1 MAEILRQ
8 ILDDLSLSLLF
19 QNFVYEKI
27 DSIETCKNLTDVE
40 LSRLGISTIG
50 DRVRFREK
58 IKQAVTPTEHV
69 LSSER
74 TNLFHTGRARH
85 MTQASSRRNTKGRT
99 WTVTFVCLA
108 DRNAC
113 KVPSTSQKSVL
124 QRAGLGPKKITFQ
137 GTDSELEVHSK
148 LISSDGFPQLSTAGG
163 FELLYCQSNCRQ
175 IEVLKCRWNVDSFKA
190 SLGSQAKIYVRPIQK
205 NLSTEPI
212 IVPEE
217 SAVKARCVSC
227 NRDYIISNLR
237 DHVSICSS
245 SVADSSH
252 NEPLQ
257 DEQYLEQ
264 PLDEAAE
271 LPDIET
277 VQLSRAEN
285 VAIQP
290 HHHAEH
296 NQGLEHNVPNI
307 EDIVKDCVQYC
318 TDMNM
323 NDPVAILQ
331 YLQSR
336 IVTGRKLELENE
348 ESTIEGETSF
358 IIVDR
363 NNLTETALDEIRGI
377 VNLRLTLEV
386 QFYGETAV
394 DYGGPRKEFFS
405 MVLRDIQKEYF
416 DPVREWSNDYEVIG
430 KIFALSILQNGRLP
444 RILGPDL
451 VEELFNS
458 SSPRPFLQ
466 DLRKGLDALGLFQL
480 TCHLPSLKHFFTP
493 GTPTTVT
500 LKMVTNLLQP
510 IFSPDG
516 SNRRQ
521 IESYVYAKFVKY
533 LREAAG
539 GRRGDVTLAKILTFV
554 TGTEEEP
561 VLGFQIKPSIAFQSS
576 LSLLPTSNT
585 CVNRLNLTIPDT
597 TQELPTDDILFS
609 LFDYAFS
616 NSFFGLV

>member
-8 ILDDLSLSLLF
+8 ILDDLSLKS
-19 QNFVYEKI
+19 
-27 DSIETCKNLTDVE
+27 CKNLTDVE

-58 IKQAVTPTEHV
+58 IKQAVTPTERV
-69 LSSER
+69 LSPER
-74 TNLFHTGRARH
+74 TNLFHPGRARY
-85 MTQASSRRNTKGRT
+85 MTQASSRSNTKGRT

-113 KVPSTSQKSVL
+113 KVHLPHKNQCSRGQ
-124 QRAGLGPKKITFQ
+124 GLAKKKHKKKKKKTTFQ

-175 IEVLKCRWNVDSFKA
+175 IEVLKCRWNVDSLKA
-190 SLGSQAKIYVRPIQK
+190 SLGSQTKIYVRHIQK

-227 NRDYIISNLR
+227 NKDYIISNLR
-237 DHVSICSS
+237 NHVSICSS

-257 DEQYLEQ
+257 DEQYSEQ
-264 PLDEAAE
+264 PLDETAE

-277 VQLSRAEN
+277 AHLSRAEN

-290 HHHAEH
+290 PRHAEH

-318 TDMNM
+318 TDNTM

-348 ESTIEGETSF
+348 ESTIEGKTSL

-363 NNLTETALDEIRGI
+363 NNLTETALDEIRDI

-394 DYGGPRKEFFS
+394 DYGGPQKEFFS

-430 KIFALSILQNGRLP
+430 KISDHAEHFSKSINPRKHNELIRTSERNSKRSLRTLQLESRMHTTITFYHKRHCRNICRIIVSPQRGNSLIISLMMKSSVSSLTSEKSNLLRLYCLILQ
-444 RILGPDL
+444 
-451 VEELFNS
+451 
-458 SSPRPFLQ
+458 
-466 DLRKGLDALGLFQL
+466 
-480 TCHLPSLKHFFTP
+480 
-493 GTPTTVT
+493 
-500 LKMVTNLLQP
+500 
-510 IFSPDG
+510 
-516 SNRRQ
+516 
-521 IESYVYAKFVKY
+521 
-533 LREAAG
+533 
-539 GRRGDVTLAKILTFV
+539 
-554 TGTEEEP
+554 
-561 VLGFQIKPSIAFQSS
+561 
-576 LSLLPTSNT
+576 
-585 CVNRLNLTIPDT
+585 
-597 TQELPTDDILFS
+597 
-609 LFDYAFS
+609 
-616 NSFFGLV
+616 